1 MRPATTL
8 AAALIASALAVA
20 GCGGAGGTTTVTDR
34 ERPTVIR
41 VQGTQPHASADL
53 GFPAVATKNTTRIG
67 GADPVANA
75 AGVARAVF
83 PATDA
88 TSRPRAVALLDG
100 RDWRAGVAGAV
111 LAARPIRAALLLSD
125 GRELPAA
132 SAEALAALAPTGA
145 RRAGGAQLIRVGDVA
160 RPANVRTADVAG
172 RDPFALARALDA
184 FSAAARGGASR
195 RVLVTSAEDPAFAM
209 PAAAWSAKSGDPVLY
224 VARDRVPAETRA
236 ALAAHGRPRIY
247 LLGPERAASAKVE
260 AALGRLGKVT
270 RIAGPDPQRNAIAF
284 GRYVDR
290 SMGWG
295 VVDPGHGLV
304 FARADAPLDA
314 AAAAP
319 LSAAGTYGPL
329 LLLGDPDAVGA
340 PLRDFLLDIQ
350 PGYQSDPVRGVYNH
364 GWIVGDDRAISVAA
378 QGQIDALLEIRR
390 VDPRRRA
397 NP

>member
-1 MRPATTL
+1 MRATTTLTAILATAL
-8 AAALIASALAVA
+8 AAA
-20 GCGGAGGTTTVTDR
+20 GCGRAGGSATV
-34 ERPTVIR
+34 ERPAPTVIR
-41 VQGTQPHASADL
+41 VEGTQPNASADL

-67 GADPVANA
+67 GADPVADA

-83 PATDA
+83 PATGA

-111 LAARPIRAALLLSD
+111 LAAPPLRAAVLLSD

-132 SAEALAALAPTGA
+132 SAEALAALAPVGA

-160 RPANVRTADVAG
+160 RPERLRTADVAG

-195 RVLVTSAEDPAFAM
+195 SVLVTSADAPAFAM
-209 PAAAWSAKSGDPVLY
+209 PAAAWAAKSGDPVLY
-224 VARDRVPAETRA
+224 VARDRIPAETRA

-247 LLGPERAASAKVE
+247 VLGPERAVSAKVQ
-260 AALGRLGKVT
+260 AALGRLGTVT

-284 GRYVDR
+284 ARFLDR
-290 SMGWG
+290 STGWG

-304 FARADAPLDA
+304 FARAAAPLDA

-329 LLLGDPDAVGA
+329 LVLGDADAVGA
-340 PLRDFLLDIQ
+340 PVREFLLDIQ
-350 PGYQSDPVRGVYNH
+350 PGFRSDPVRGVYNH
-364 GWIVGDDRAISVAA
+364 GWIVGDDRAISVAT

-390 VDPRRRA
+390 VDARRRA
-397 NP
+397 SP